1 MHLKGTKMTELNS
14 ESPYK
19 EADATNVFLVDDHPV
34 VRQGLYRLINQEP
47 NLTVCGDADNVN
59 TAIDDI
65 KRLNPDIA
73 IIDLSLGKESGFT
86 LIKEIRKD
94 HEDMPILVLSIH
106 DESHYAERTIKMG
119 VQGYIMKNTASENII
134 EAIKAIMQGDVYLST
149 AMQKQVIKNISSK
162 HKDGYTPSIDSL
174 STRELEVFKLV
185 GKGLSV
191 QNIARTMKLSSKTIE
206 TYCLN
211 IRKKMNLKSLHEL
224 MVQAIKMSE
233 E

>member
-1 MHLKGTKMTELNS
+1 MTEQNS
-14 ESPYK
+14 ESHYK
-19 EADATNVFLVDDHPV
+19 EGDDINVFLVDDHPI
-34 VRQGLYRLINQEP
+34 VRQGLYQLINQEP
-47 NLTVCGDADNVN
+47 NLTVCGDAGNIDKAV
-59 TAIDDI
+59 DDI

-73 IIDLSLGKESGFT
+73 VIDLSLGNESGFS

-94 HEDMPILVLSIH
+94 REDMPILVLSIH

-134 EAIKAIMQGDVYLST
+134 EAIKTIMQGDVYLST
-149 AMQKQVIKNISSK
+149 KMQKQVIKNISNK
-162 HKDGYTPSIDSL
+162 QKDRYTPSIESL
-174 STRELEVFKLV
+174 STRELEVFKLF
-185 GKGLSV
+185 GKGMSVLDIAKTMELS
-191 QNIARTMKLSSKTIE
+191 NKTIE